1 MTSDYV
7 KFVEFLNKNS
17 GIVEKKAKKQGTEC
31 PSLVSV
37 CDYSADESVT

>member
-17 GIVEKKAKKQGTEC
+17 GIVEKNSIKTRDGMSVPCEC
-31 PSLVSV
+31 V
-37 CDYSADESVT
+37 